1 MTVSRRLYPGRRRP
15 VQPLRLAA
23 VLLAGVLLLAAC
35 GGDSDNG
42 AAADTTTGD
51 RVEPRTWAETVCGSA
66 RQWLDD
72 SQARMAELQQTEPP
86 ATPEE
91 ARDLTVDLIG
101 DMADRGEQMM
111 GEIEAAGTPDV
122 DRGDEAQEAFVTFMQ
137 EVVDAVDAARDE
149 LEAMEPQN
157 RRQFAQEVQAIMTR
171 MQERIDAVDEERLDE
186 TSDPELDRAIEDVAD
201 CEAVAGYGDG
211 S

>member
-1 MTVSRRLYPGRRRP
+1 MQR
-15 VQPLRLAA
+15 LRLAA
-23 VLLAGVLLLAAC
+23 VLVAGSFLLAAC
-35 GGDSDNG
+35 GGDSGNG
-42 AAADTTTGD
+42 AAGDTTADD

-72 SQARMAELQQTEPP
+72 SQARMGELQQTEPP

-111 GEIEAAGTPDV
+111 SEIEAAGAPDV

-137 EVVDAVDAARDE
+137 EIVDAVDAARDE

-186 TSDPELDRAIEDVAD
+186 VSDPELDQVVEEVPD
-201 CEAVAGYGDG
+201 CEAVAGYGGD